1 MVSCPAPLVCQV
13 AVKVPSEAAGTAA
26 TGTQVEPGVAGSWS
40 ISTEAPASL
49 LGTVPL
55 TDTPLR
61 TNADAAEEIV
71 IPFPVA
77 LTVPAPD
84 WTLGFVLDPGPVPA
98 PPDPAQASPGITSTP
113 APVARRA
120 AK

>member
-1 MVSCPAPLVCQV
+1 MN
-13 AVKVPSEAAGTAA
+13 VPSEAACTTA
-26 TGTQVEPGVAGSWS
+26 TGTQVEPGAAGSWS
-40 ISTEAPASL
+40 ISTAAPASL
-49 LGTVPL
+49 AGTVPL

-61 TNADAAEEIV
+61 TNAETAEEIV
-71 IPFPVA
+71 IPLLVA

-98 PPDPAQASPGITSTP
+98 PPDPAQANPGITSTLAP
-113 APVARRA
+113 AASRA